1 MANVLIIDDDLEMCT
16 MLCDLVSHVEHE
28 AAYAQT
34 LADGLRLA
42 VSGGFD
48 VVFLDV
54 RMPDGNG
61 LEVMKDILEID
72 FPPEI
77 IVMTGMGDSD
87 GAEKAIRNGAWDY
100 IQKPL
105 SPKKIIQPLN
115 RVLQYRDNIRSLNRP
130 TRNLKRAGIVGDSPL
145 IQECLNTVAK
155 ASQSLSN
162 VLITGETGTG
172 KELFARAI
180 HANSSRSRHRFVVV
194 DCAALP
200 ENLVESALFGHE
212 KGSFTGADKTT
223 DGLVGMAN
231 GGTLFLDEVGE
242 MNLNLQ
248 KAFLRVLQERRYR
261 PVGGKKEVESDF
273 RLVAATN
280 RDLSEMVKQ
289 GTFREDLLYRLNAI
303 SLHLPPLR
311 DRLEDLP
318 GLVKQLSA
326 KIYSTLGVKPKPFY
340 QDFFA
345 ALSGYHWPGNVRELV
360 NTLEASISD
369 AYYEP
374 ELFSKHL
381 PERIRITM
389 ARSAVA
395 PAEPENGA
403 VAVAP
408 PVVSTPEVSVEVEDD
423 PRPASR
429 AISPV
434 TPPVTASLV
443 SEDDEPLG
451 DTLSTYKVYR
461 ESVLNRAEKKYLQKL
476 MKTTRGNIK
485 DACAT
490 SGLGRTRLYTLLKK
504 HSVDRMGWGVE
515 D

>member
-1 MANVLIIDDDLEMCT
+1 MSNVLIIDDDQQMCT
-16 MLCDLVSHVEHE
+16 MLCDLVHHMDHE

-34 LADGLRLA
+34 LAEGLRLA
-42 VSGGFD
+42 LSGGFD

-61 LEVMKDILEID
+61 LEAMKEILEID

-87 GAEKAIRNGAWDY
+87 GAERAIRNGAWDY

-105 SPKKIIQPLN
+105 SPKKIIQPLD
-115 RVLQYRDNIRSLNRP
+115 RVLQYRDNIRTAARP
-130 TRNLKRAGIVGDSPL
+130 ARTLKRAGIVGNSHQV
-145 IQECLNTVAK
+145 QECLDTVAK

-180 HANSSRSRHRFVVV
+180 HANSGRSRHRFVVV

-200 ENLVESALFGHE
+200 ETLVESALFGHE
-212 KGSFTGADKTT
+212 KGSFTGADKAAE
-223 DGLVGMAN
+223 GLVGLAN

-261 PVGGKKEVESDF
+261 PVGSKKEVESDF

-280 RDLSEMVKQ
+280 RKLSDMVRQ
-289 GTFREDLLYRLNAI
+289 GLFREDLLYRLNAV
-303 SLHLPPLR
+303 SLTLPPLR
-311 DRLEDLP
+311 ERLEDLP

-326 KIYSTLGVKPKPFY
+326 KVYGALGIKPKGVS
-340 QDFFA
+340 QDFIA
-345 ALSGYHWPGNVRELV
+345 ALGSYHWPGNVRELV
-360 NTLEASISD
+360 NTLESSISD

-381 PERIRITM
+381 PEQIRITM
-389 ARSAVA
+389 ARSSVAETFGDPGEEKEVVSVAA
-395 PAEPENGA
+395 PADLPSEPKPAADAE
-403 VAVAP
+403 
-408 PVVSTPEVSVEVEDD
+408 VVSD
-423 PRPASR
+423 
-429 AISPV
+429 
-434 TPPVTASLV
+434 L
-443 SEDDEPLG
+443 PLP
-451 DTLSTYKVYR
+451 TYKAYR
-461 ESVLNRAEKKYLQKL
+461 ESVLNKAEKTYLQEL
-476 MKTTRGNIK
+476 MKVTRGSIK
-485 DACAT
+485 DACAI

-504 HSVDRMGWGVE
+504 HSVDRMGWGVNA
-515 D
+515 

>member
-1 MANVLIIDDDLEMCT
+1 MSNVLIIDDDLQMCT
-16 MLCDLVSHVEHE
+16 MLCDLVHHVDHE

-34 LADGLRLA
+34 LAEGLRLA
-42 VSGGFD
+42 LTGGFD
-48 VVFLDV
+48 VIFLDV

-87 GAEKAIRNGAWDY
+87 GAERAIRNGAWDY

-115 RVLQYRDNIRSLNRP
+115 RVLQYRDNIRSANRP
-130 TRNLKRAGIVGDSPL
+130 TRNLKRAGIVGGSYQ
-145 IQECLNTVAK
+145 IQECLDTVAK

-200 ENLVESALFGHE
+200 ETLVESALFGHE
-212 KGSFTGADKTT
+212 KGAFTGADKAAE
-223 DGLVGMAN
+223 GLVGLAN

-261 PVGGKKEVESDF
+261 PVGSKKEVESDF

-280 RDLSEMVKQ
+280 RNLSEMVDQ
-289 GTFREDLLYRLNAI
+289 GGFREDLLYRLNAI
-303 SLHLPPLR
+303 SLTLPALR
-311 DRLEDLP
+311 ERLQDLP

-326 KIYSTLGVKPKPFY
+326 KVYATLGIKPKLVS
-340 QDFFA
+340 QDFIA
-345 ALSGYHWPGNVRELV
+345 TLGSYHWPGNVRELV
-360 NTLEASISD
+360 NILESSISD

-395 PAEPENGA
+395 PVVRDTVGVPGS
-403 VAVAP
+403 VSDAP
-408 PVVSTPEVSVEVEDD
+408 VFEIPTGMAPVPGDATEGDGTS
-423 PRPASR
+423 AS
-429 AISPV
+429 S
-434 TPPVTASLV
+434 
-443 SEDDEPLG
+443 
-451 DTLSTYKVYR
+451 LSTYKAYR
-461 ESVLNRAEKKYLQKL
+461 EAVLNRAEKKYLQEL
-476 MKTTRGNIK
+476 MKATRGAIK
-485 DACAT
+485 EACAI

-504 HSVDRMGWGVE
+504 HSVDRMGWGVKE
-515 D
+515 

>member
-1 MANVLIIDDDLEMCT
+1 MAKVLIIDDDLEMCT
-16 MLCDLVSHVEHE
+16 MLCDLVNHVDHE

-34 LADGLRLA
+34 LAEGLRLA
-42 VSGGFD
+42 LSGGFD

-61 LEVMKDILEID
+61 LEAMKDILAVD

-87 GAEKAIRNGAWDY
+87 GAERAIRNGAWDY

-115 RVLQYRDNIRSLNRP
+115 RVLQYRDNIRTANRP
-130 TRNLKRAGIVGDSPL
+130 VRNLKRSGIVGESHQ

-155 ASQSLSN
+155 ASQSTSN
-162 VLITGETGTG
+162 VLILGETGTG

-180 HANSSRSRHRFVVV
+180 HANSNRSRHRFVVV
-194 DCAALP
+194 DCASLP

-212 KGSFTGADKTT
+212 KGSFTGADKAT
-223 DGLVGMAN
+223 DGLVGLAN

-248 KAFLRVLQERRYR
+248 KSFLRVLQERRYR

-280 RDLSEMVKQ
+280 RDLTEMVKQ
-289 GTFREDLLYRLNAI
+289 GLFREDLLYRLNAI
-303 SLHLPPLR
+303 SLSLPPLR
-311 DRLEDLP
+311 ERLEDLP
-318 GLVKQLSA
+318 DLVKQFST
-326 KIYSTLGVKPKPFY
+326 KIYTSLGLKPKPFY

-360 NTLEASISD
+360 NILESSISD

-374 ELFSKHL
+374 ELFPKHL

-389 ARSAVA
+389 ARSSVSSAA
-395 PAEPENGA
+395 PAQGEMAVETPSIFESEVVPAGA
-403 VAVAP
+403 P
-408 PVVSTPEVSVEVEDD
+408 IPHPVKS
-423 PRPASR
+423 A
-429 AISPV
+429 
-434 TPPVTASLV
+434 TPPVIQPSVA
-443 SEDDEPLG
+443 EDDEPLG
-451 DTLSTYKVYR
+451 RHLSTYKTYR
-461 ESVLNRAEKKYLQKL
+461 ETVLNRAEKRYLQKL
-476 MKTTRGNIK
+476 MKITRGNIK
-485 DACAT
+485 EACAI
-490 SGLGRTRLYTLLKK
+490 SDLGRTRLYTLLKK
-504 HSVDRMGWGVE
+504 HGVDRMGWGVE
-515 D
+515 N

>member
-16 MLCDLVSHVEHE
+16 MLGELVTHVDHE
-28 AAYAQT
+28 ASHAQT
-34 LADGLRLA
+34 LQQGLKLA
-42 VSGGFD
+42 LSGAFD

-61 LEVMKDILEID
+61 LEAMKEILSVD

-87 GAEKAIRNGAWDY
+87 GAERAIRNGAWDY

-115 RVLQYRDNIRSLNRP
+115 RVLQYRDNIRMAQRP
-130 TRNLKRAGIVGDSPL
+130 VHSLKRSGIVGGSHQ

-155 ASQSLSN
+155 AAHSLSN
-162 VLITGETGTG
+162 VLISGETGTG

-180 HANSSRSRHRFVVV
+180 HVNSHRSHHRFVVV
-194 DCAALP
+194 DCASLP

-212 KGSFTGADKTT
+212 RGAFTGADRSTE
-223 DGLVGMAN
+223 GLVGLAN

-280 RDLSEMVKQ
+280 RDLPEMVKQ
-289 GTFREDLLYRLNAI
+289 GLFREDLLYRLNAV
-303 SLHLPPLR
+303 SLSLPPLR
-311 DRLEDLP
+311 EHLEDLP
-318 GLVKQLSA
+318 DLVKQLST
-326 KIYSTLGVKPKPFY
+326 KIYTSLGVKPKLFY

-345 ALSGYHWPGNVRELV
+345 ALAGYHWPGNVRELI
-360 NTLEASISD
+360 NILESSISD

-374 ELFSKHL
+374 ELFPKHL

-389 ARSAVA
+389 ARSAVSSSPLSGTLA
-395 PAEPENGA
+395 EDPATDVDVPGGR
-403 VAVAP
+403 
-408 PVVSTPEVSVEVEDD
+408 EVEMDPA
-423 PRPASR
+423 PRPDGDALFE
-429 AISPV
+429 
-434 TPPVTASLV
+434 TPL
-443 SEDDEPLG
+443 L
-451 DTLSTYKVYR
+451 TYKAYR
-461 ESVLNRAEKKYLQKL
+461 ELVLNLAERRYLQQL

-485 DACAT
+485 IAC
-490 SGLGRTRLYTLLKK
+490 SVSNLGRTRLYTLLKK
-504 HSVDRMGWGVE
+504 HGVDRMGWGNGGE
-515 D
+515 YNS